1 MDDITGVVVL
11 FVVGDESH
19 VTVGATVFSDENR
32 ICVLGTVTVVVVVV
46 VSEVSGSKFKRHVGQ
61 LNERISHSS
70 IHIR

>member
-1 MDDITGVVVL
+1 MDDITGLVVL

-19 VTVGATVFSDENR
+19 VTVGATVLSDENR
-32 ICVLGTVTVVVVVV
+32 ICVLGAVTVVVVV